1 MKALWNGAISFG
13 LVSVP
18 VSVVPATERHTV
30 HFRQIHQHEGGL
42 IGRVRNLKVCE
53 LDGEPVGLDE
63 IGRGYE
69 TSTGTIPVSDAEL
82 DALPLPT
89 ARAIEIV
96 SFVPAA
102 SINPAAFG
110 AGAYYLAAPDP
121 IAARPYVLLR
131 EALSRTSRVA
141 VAKFAF
147 HQRERLGLLRV
158 VGDVLALHGLRWP
171 DEIREADVPVP
182 TVDVTEDEVQAA
194 VALANAMTTDTLEGI
209 RDHYRD
215 AVEELLV
222 AKAHGE
228 RTQAPEAPAPV
239 IDLMAALEA
248 SVQKAREAR
257 GETEATVHELG
268 AKKKPAKKAAKKTT
282 GAADGRTPRRRA

>member
-18 VSVVPATERHTV
+18 VSVVPATERHAV

-69 TSTGTIPVSDAEL
+69 TATGTIPVSDAEL

-89 ARAIEIV
+89 AKAIEIV

-131 EALSRTSRVA
+131 DALSRTSRVA

-171 DEIREADVPVP
+171 DEIRDADVPAP

-194 VALANAMTTDTLEGI
+194 LALADAMTTDTLEGI

-215 AVEELLV
+215 AVEELLA

-257 GETEATVHELG
+257 GETEATIHELP

-282 GAADGRTPRRRA
+282 GAAEGRTPRRRA

>member
-1 MKALWNGAISFG
+1 MPSRE
-13 LVSVP
+13 
-18 VSVVPATERHTV
+18 ATERHAV

-89 ARAIEIV
+89 AKAIEIV

-102 SINPAAFG
+102 SIDPAAFG

-131 EALSRTSRVA
+131 EALTRTSRVA

-158 VGDVLALHGLRWP
+158 VGDVLVLHGLRWP
-171 DEIREADVPVP
+171 DEIRQADVSAP

-194 VALANAMTTDTLEGI
+194 VALADAMTTDTHEGI

-215 AVEELLV
+215 AVEELLE

-228 RTQAPEAPAPV
+228 RTQPPEAPARV

-248 SVQKAREAR
+248 SVRKAREAR
-257 GETEATVHELG
+257 GETEATVHELP
-268 AKKKPAKKAAKKTT
+268 AKKKTAKKAAKKTT
-282 GAADGRTPRRRA
+282 GAAEGRTPRRRA